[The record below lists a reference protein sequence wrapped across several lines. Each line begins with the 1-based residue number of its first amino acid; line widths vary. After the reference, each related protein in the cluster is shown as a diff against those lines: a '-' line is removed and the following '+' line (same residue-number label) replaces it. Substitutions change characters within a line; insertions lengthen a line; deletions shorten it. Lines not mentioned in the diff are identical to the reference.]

1 MDGEHALG
9 RPPRRAEPRAARGA
23 SWAFCGLILAGCAS
37 GPPDVPASAAYA
49 GHAQCKIMY
58 DQAMVV
64 AHGYSSGQ
72 AAKQLYWDC
81 IKAR

>member
-1 MDGEHALG
+1 
-9 RPPRRAEPRAARGA
+9 
-23 SWAFCGLILAGCAS
+23 
-37 GPPDVPASAAYA
+37 VPASAAYA